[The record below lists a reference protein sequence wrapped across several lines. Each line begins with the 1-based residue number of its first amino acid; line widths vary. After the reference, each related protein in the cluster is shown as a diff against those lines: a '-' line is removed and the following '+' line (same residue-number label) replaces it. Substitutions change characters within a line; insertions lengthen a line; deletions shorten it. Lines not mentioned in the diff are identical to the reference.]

1 MIQSSDCDRQEPFSV
16 VLRARKTSN
25 TSNSEFSSA
34 FCQLLALTRVFSLC
48 VRAVTTTTAATASAV
63 SPERVSLNARLSKR
77 RVAESL
83 RGPDAMQ
90 LSEELLSD
98 CVYLFAVGHA
108 GAVQSVADAVRLRDS
123 ASFTAVA
130 HKAFALRRVS

>member
-1 MIQSSDCDRQEPFSV
+1 V
-16 VLRARKTSN
+16 TRALI
-25 TSNSEFSSA
+25 
-34 FCQLLALTRVFSLC
+34 CLSL
-48 VRAVTTTTAATASAV
+48 RAVTTTTAATASAV
-63 SPERVSLNARLSKR
+63 PPVRVSLNARLSKR

-83 RGPDAMQ
+83 RGADAMQ